1 MALGRRACQL
11 SGIRGRALAAV
22 TLAFGILG
30 CGSGS
35 QSSGNGAPAADS
47 GGSPSD
53 SSVGASGSS
62 GSGGGGQSRP
72 DGSIPADG
80 AADASGADQNAA
92 NVPDAR
98 ADAVPPASDAGQ
110 DAGDAGTVA
119 LPARVLLYYLGAI
132 PAIPMQSV
140 LAQLAFYTNTLK
152 GWNFASDET
161 IDPSTITDANLTQ
174 YAALAMVNTC
184 FSPFGQNKPDTP
196 QSQVI
201 QRFLQR
207 GGGLFGTHCADVTF
221 QSAMPPVLYNQ
232 LIGGRGGNGFFEG
245 QNSCR
250 KLADHPSTAQLPA
263 MFPFMG
269 NLDNT
274 DFLAPDSTV
283 LVRCTWI
290 TPNGKDVAVSWY
302 RNEGLGRVF
311 YTDFAKVDTD
321 LTDPVIG
328 ASHVVPGLSWVLRR

>member
-1 MALGRRACQL
+1 MG
-11 SGIRGRALAAV
+11 
-22 TLAFGILG
+22 FGLLG

-35 QSSGNGAPAADS
+35 AATGEPAADS
-47 GGSPSD
+47 GGSVSD
-53 SSVGASGSS
+53 SGGYTSGSS
-62 GSGGGGQSRP
+62 DSGAGAQGRQDSAAA
-72 DGSIPADG
+72 PAD
-80 AADASGADQNAA
+80 ATADVSGADQSAA
-92 NVPDAR
+92 TVPDGP
-98 ADAVPPASDAGQ
+98 ADVAPASMSS
-110 DAGDAGTVA
+110 DAGDATAVA

-132 PAIPMQSV
+132 PTIPMQSV
-140 LAQLAFYTNTLK
+140 LAQLAFYTSTLH

-161 IDPSTITDANLTQ
+161 VDPMTITDTNLGR

-184 FSPFGQNKPDTP
+184 FSPFGPGKPDTP

-221 QSAMPPVLYNQ
+221 QSATPPVLYNQ
-232 LIGGRGGNGFFEG
+232 LIGGRGGNGFFDG
-245 QNSCR
+245 QNNCR
-250 KLADHPSTAQLPA
+250 KLANHPSTTQLPA
-263 MFPFMG
+263 TFSFVG

-274 DFLAPDSTV
+274 DFLAADSTV
-283 LVRCTWI
+283 LVKCTWV

-311 YTDFAKVDTD
+311 YTDFAKIDTD
-321 LTDPVIG
+321 LTDPVVG

>member
-1 MALGRRACQL
+1 MRRAC
-11 SGIRGRALAAV
+11 AV
-22 TLAFGILG
+22 AGTTLAFGLVG
-30 CGSGS
+30 CGSAS
-35 QSSGNGAPAADS
+35 PPSGEPAVDS
-47 GGSPSD
+47 GGSASNT
-53 SSVGASGSS
+53 GTGESGSS
-62 GSGGGGQSRP
+62 GSGGGAQAGP
-72 DGSIPADG
+72 DGSIPTDA
-80 AADASGADQNAA
+80 AADVSSADQSAA
-92 NVPDAR
+92 SAPDAR
-98 ADAVPPASDAGQ
+98 ADVVPIASDAGQ
-110 DAGDAGTVA
+110 ATVDAGTGA

-132 PAIPMQSV
+132 PTIPMQSV

-161 IDPSTITDANLTQ
+161 IDPTTLTDANLTQ

-221 QSAMPPVLYNQ
+221 QSANPPVLYNQ

-245 QNSCR
+245 PNMCR

-263 MFPFMG
+263 MFPFTG

-283 LVRCTWI
+283 LVKCTWG

-311 YTDFAKVDTD
+311 YTDFAKIDTD